1 MFENQLQTR
10 CAICVPGSLLA
21 AVFLFAR
28 LPFVLLLIP
37 VAVLFIGL
45 TADPYHT
52 HAIWYAM
59 MNALGIFRIDRLAP
73 EDLEIYTQQ
82 PHYFWLGEVR
92 MSAILAGTFAVPMG
106 IFLAG
111 RTGIALAFIL
121 AMIVF
126 MPLFVFLPKL
136 IQRGM
141 QADAQAVVEAF
152 GKNEQV
158 MKVIWALVIAMTG
171 LGITKVLDP
180 GMAHQVV
187 GVLTSGGL

>member
-1 MFENQLQTR
+1 MFENEWQTR
-10 CAICVPGSLLA
+10 CAICGTGVLLA
-21 AVFLFAR
+21 AVLLFAR
-28 LPFVLLLIP
+28 LPFVLLLVP

-52 HAIWYAM
+52 HAIWYGM
-59 MNALGIFRIDRLAP
+59 MNALGIFRIDRLDP
-73 EDLEIYTQQ
+73 EDLEIYTEQ
-82 PHYFWLGEVR
+82 PHYFWIGEVG
-92 MSAILAGTFAVPMG
+92 MATILAGTFAVPAG
-106 IFLAG
+106 IYLAG

-141 QADAQAVVEAF
+141 QADAEAVVEAV

-158 MKVIWALVIAMTG
+158 MKVIWTLVIAITG
-171 LGITKVLDP
+171 LVITKVLDP
-180 GMAHQVV
+180 GMAQQVV
-187 GVLTSGGL
+187 GVLTTGAP